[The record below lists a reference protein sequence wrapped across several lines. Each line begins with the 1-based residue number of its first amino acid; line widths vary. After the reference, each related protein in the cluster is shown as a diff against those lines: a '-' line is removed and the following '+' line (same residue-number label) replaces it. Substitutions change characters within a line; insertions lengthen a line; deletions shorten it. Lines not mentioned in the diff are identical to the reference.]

1 MQRICGSLAK
11 NGYQVLLVGRSIKG
25 QPALSEQP
33 FEQHR
38 LRCWSSKG
46 PLMYLEFNLRLLLF
60 LLFRPTD
67 LFCAI
72 DLDTILPVYFASLI
86 RGKKRVYD
94 AHEYFTQQKEVMSRP
109 AIQKIWK
116 AIEAFSLRR
125 FPLGYTV
132 NHWIAG
138 AFQAEYGV
146 NYAVVRNLPRL
157 TDAAKAMANGEVLPI
172 GKPSP
177 QASGEQPFF
186 IYQGAVNH
194 GRCFETLIPAMQ
206 EVATAL
212 RIYGTGNFINET
224 LSIINKQLLDNKVSV
239 INPQE
244 PAILQRITPEAFAG
258 ITLFEAQGHNQYHS
272 LANRFFDY
280 MMAGIPQLCV
290 DYPEYR
296 AINQEWEI
304 ALLIADTQPQTI
316 AAGMNKLLAD
326 SVLYLRLKQNC
337 LKARTVL
344 NWESEEQVL
353 LAFYRNIFLKQ

>member
-38 LRCWSSKG
+38 LPCWNQQG
-46 PLMYLEFNLRLLLF
+46 PLMYLEFNLRLFLF
-60 LLFRPTD
+60 LLFRPAD

-94 AHEYFTQQKEVMSRP
+94 AHEYFTQQKEVLSRP
-109 AIQKIWK
+109 AIQRAWK
-116 AIEAFSLRR
+116 AIEAFCLRR

-132 NHWIAG
+132 NDWIAG
-138 AFQAEYGV
+138 AFQAKYGV
-146 NYAVVRNLPRL
+146 KYAVVRNLPKL
-157 TDAAKAMANGEVLPI
+157 TDAAKAMVDTD
-172 GKPSP
+172 
-177 QASGEQPFF
+177 QPFF

-206 EVATAL
+206 EVAAPL
-212 RIYGTGNFINET
+212 KIYGTGNFIKQT
-224 LSIINKQLLDNKVSV
+224 LSIINSHSLELKVSV
-239 INPQE
+239 IEPQA
-244 PAILQRITPEAFAG
+244 PAILQTITPQAFAG

-280 MMAGIPQLCV
+280 MMAGIPQICV

-296 AINQEWEI
+296 AINNQWEI
-304 ALLIADTQPQTI
+304 ALLIPDTQPQTI

-326 SVLYLRLKQNC
+326 SVLYHRLRQNC

-353 LAFYRNIFLKQ
+353 LAFYRHLF